1 MKKNKIIKLS
11 VIIVCAAVVIAAFC
25 LYIFRTQSIAGI
37 ISIDKAN
44 ITITE
49 ATAFYA
55 QNGENLKQVYAT
67 NNSDDVNKV
76 VELLSSAK
84 ARLIQWRPFVGALPL
99 YAKEK
104 DVYSFVLDDNTDYN
118 IVLYFA
124 NGCVYY
130 NDSKYK
136 ISDEDADR
144 FSKDLQALCSESGTK
159 TNNETVQK

>member
-1 MKKNKIIKLS
+1 MKKFKIKKS
-11 VIIVCAAVVIAAFC
+11 VVIIACIAIVIAAFC
-25 LYIFRTQSIAGI
+25 LFIFRTQSIAGI

-44 ITITE
+44 VTIAS

-55 QNGENLKQVYAT
+55 QNGENLNQVYAT
-67 NNSDDVNKV
+67 NSSDDVNKV

-84 ARLIQWRPFVGALPL
+84 ARLVQWRPFVGALPL
-99 YAKEK
+99 YAKEN
-104 DVYSFVLDDNTDYN
+104 DVYAVVLDDNTDYN

-136 ISDEDADR
+136 ISDGDADR
-144 FSKDLQALCSESGTK
+144 FSKDLHALCSESATK
-159 TNNETVQK
+159 TNETAQK